1 MDADKLCAALE
12 ENGAI
17 AGRLTAYERRDAQL
31 DLVRLVARGFNEDAI
46 IAAEAGTGVGKSFA
60 YLLPAVEFA
69 LSGDE
74 RIVISTAT
82 ITLQQQLYE
91 KDIPLVLSALEKN
104 VKCILVKGRGN
115 YLCKRRLAEAQT
127 EPPLDNAEYEE
138 LKSLSSWAEKTKTGS
153 KSDLSFLPS
162 SVLWSRL

>member
-1 MDADKLCAALE
+1 MDTEKLCSFLE

-17 AGRLTAYERRDAQL
+17 AVKLPGFEKRDAQL
-31 DLVRLVARGFNEDAI
+31 NLVRLIARAFDEDASV
-46 IAAEAGTGVGKSFA
+46 AAEAGTGVGKSFA

-69 LSGDE
+69 LTCDE

-91 KDIPLVLSALEKN
+91 KDIPLVLSALGKN
-104 VKCILVKGRGN
+104 IKCILVKGRAN
-115 YLCKRRLAEAQT
+115 YICRRRLAET
-127 EPPLDNAEYEE
+127 MREPPLENIEYDE
-138 LKSLSSWAEKTKTGS
+138 LCSINTWAEETKTGS

-162 SVLWSRL
+162 PSL